1 MSRKSKEELDIE
13 HHIEELT
20 NEELIMIGDANK
32 YRYPQTYVEGVFLI
46 WYQYGRPGG
55 MKLHRLIDVEPKS
68 GLRPTVQTLD
78 NWIYSEDKTWQR
90 KADLMDK
97 EVARSIQ
104 RKAITEKAEM
114 IARHADEAKHLQ
126 QTAMDWIRE
135 NIEDFTPASAVR
147 LYFESARLEKESRGL
162 DKLLENIT
170 DMSDEQLTEQVA
182 KLLQGDEVSI
192 DIIEALENYDLS
204 SSKQKQEQKTKH
216 EST

>member
-1 MSRKSKEELDIE
+1 MSRKTKEQLDVE
-13 HHIEELT
+13 AHIEELT

-32 YRYPQTYVEGVFLI
+32 YRYPQPYVEGIFLI

-55 MKLHRLIDVEPKS
+55 RKLHRLIDVEPKS

-78 NWIYSEDKTWQR
+78 NWIYDEDQTWQR

-97 EVARSIQ
+97 EVAKAVQ

-114 IARHADEAKHLQ
+114 INRQAEEAKGLQ
-126 QTAMDWIRE
+126 QTAMDWIND

-147 LYFESARLEKESRGL
+147 LYFEAARLEKESRGL
-162 DKLLENIT
+162 DKLLENIS
-170 DMSDEQLTEQVA
+170 DMSDEKLTEQVA
-182 KLLQGDEVSI
+182 KLLQGDEISI
-192 DIIEALENYDLS
+192 DIIEAFENYDLS
-204 SSKQKQEQKTKH
+204 SSKQKQEQEANS